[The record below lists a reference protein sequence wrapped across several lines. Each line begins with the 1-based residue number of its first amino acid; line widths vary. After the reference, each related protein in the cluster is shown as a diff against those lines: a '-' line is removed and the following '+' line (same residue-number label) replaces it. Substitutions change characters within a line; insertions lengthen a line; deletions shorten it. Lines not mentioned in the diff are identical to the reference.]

1 VRGKILCLHG
11 FRSNKESMQLLLA
24 PYASALG
31 SFDWVFINAPR
42 RASGPPAP
50 RIQMEDSY
58 EWWGE
63 QGGSYETGWMA
74 PHYDGFEETLALAKS
89 VNPVGV
95 IGFSQGGGIAA
106 LLDCAWLALF
116 SAVLPP
122 KVDRRETPSFHVWD
136 PEEEYVSQC
145 KDMSGYFLN
154 KEVHEHREGHIVP
167 NKQEIVRKLAAFAM
181 AAR

>member
-1 VRGKILCLHG
+1 MTLHPLLRRLLRVSMAG
-11 FRSNKESMQLLLA
+11 ADGICWQLQCSCEKMLPLAAGMHNASSDAMARARCAEPSCTRSSRTSL
-24 PYASALG
+24 
-31 SFDWVFINAPR
+31 R
-42 RASGPPAP
+42 
-50 RIQMEDSY
+50 
-58 EWWGE
+58 
-63 QGGSYETGWMA
+63 
-74 PHYDGFEETLALAKS
+74 
-89 VNPVGV
+89 
-95 IGFSQGGGIAA
+95 GIAA